1 VTSDVRSSV
10 SPSDDSEH
18 RPARQKKHIA
28 GMAFG
33 FLTPLLL
40 IAFALERHVKDDALL
55 VFALLAPSV
64 PVIFLGIRSY
74 QRWFYPDRM
83 PTRWSRDSAALRW
96 VRAAE
101 LAAAGVNLVAWL
113 AVGLM
118 NLGQEASRHKS
129 HLAWL
134 AVIISAS
141 IRLILMQYREDRKPM
156 PPLVPLSPISPHD
169 LSLRLTN
176 AIRPVYSKEWDR
188 FTGQ

>member
-1 VTSDVRSSV
+1 MTSDVRSSV

-101 LAAAGVNLVAWL
+101 LAAAGVNLVA
-113 AVGLM
+113 
-118 NLGQEASRHKS
+118 
-129 HLAWL
+129 
-134 AVIISAS
+134 
-141 IRLILMQYREDRKPM
+141 M